1 MERCLEWRDC
11 LWGLLALGN
20 RYHQM
25 GLYLI
30 LREGRGNQ
38 WTKLRLMQ
46 LDHLEHH
53 FLEHRCLEH
62 HFLEHHFLGHRFLE
76 HHFLEHHFLE
86 HHFLGHR
93 FLERHF
99 LEHHF
104 LERHFLEHRFLGHQ
118 CLEHLIHCLGHL
130 SRYLEHLIQL
140 LYQLNCI
147 GCYFESCFQQI
158 GWQHWL
164 RWQWAW
170 CLLQWGFL
178 DHLWLLP
185 WWHRFQLR

>member
-53 FLEHRCLEH
+53 FLEHRC
-62 HFLEHHFLGHRFLE
+62 
-76 HHFLEHHFLE
+76 
-86 HHFLGHR
+86 
-93 FLERHF
+93 